1 MLSRHLSA
9 ENYHSEMLPTS
20 QVFPLRNGLWGV
32 GQGEG
37 LGVQEAIADDPK
49 GDSVQVEVEG
59 GRDLENA
66 MLWDTLW

>member
-1 MLSRHLSA
+1 MVQYLHFRILEISHWFYRY
-9 ENYHSEMLPTS
+9 E
-20 QVFPLRNGLWGV
+20 VGLWGV

-49 GDSVQVEVEG
+49 GDPVQVEVEG

-66 MLWDTLW
+66 KVDTLW